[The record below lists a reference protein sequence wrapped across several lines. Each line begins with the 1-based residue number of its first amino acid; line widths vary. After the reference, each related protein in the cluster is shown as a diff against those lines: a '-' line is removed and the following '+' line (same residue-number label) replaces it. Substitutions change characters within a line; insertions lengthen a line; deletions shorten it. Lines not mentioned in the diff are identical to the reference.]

1 MEKKK
6 NFEKIPKNLYDKIFE
21 FIDYEI
27 NLYISFYSKAMQ
39 KKLGLIIDDFQSN
52 INGIYEIKK
61 YNQEIQVLN
70 YSNENENEIKQN
82 VIFFLDNNKINFSF
96 KKIFQNIGLY
106 NLKIKFKKNI
116 IMKNIFKICKNL
128 ISIDFSNLNTSS
140 ATNLNYMFF
149 HYGFH
154 KVVKVLKVCDEAFES
169 VSFFSIISCL

>member
-52 INGIYEIKK
+52 INCIYEIKK

-70 YSNENENEIKQN
+70 YSNENEKEIKEN
-82 VIFFLDNNKINFSF
+82 VIFFLDNKKINFSF
-96 KKIFQNIGLY
+96 KKTFQNIGFY
-106 NLKIKFKKNI
+106 NLKIKLKKNI
-116 IMKNIFKICKNL
+116 IMKNFFKICKNL
-128 ISIDFSNLNTSS
+128 ISIDFSH
-140 ATNLNYMFF
+140 F
-149 HYGFH
+149 
-154 KVVKVLKVCDEAFES
+154 KLKS
-169 VSFFSIISCL
+169 KNISFL